1 MISREQNGRARKY
14 VLKYLGIQERRAI
27 KKKKKEAKR
36 KRGRALKQSSSGEPI
51 SKKRKGPPRP
61 KIDASRVNPD
71 ALIGARI
78 NKHFENFGVFVGEVI
93 SHDVDESGEAIYRI
107 KYTDGDEEDLFFNEL
122 EPLLSEPVVNQY
134 KSMILTREIGPTH
147 YL

>member
-1 MISREQNGRARKY
+1 MIRREQNGRARKY

-27 KKKKKEAKR
+27 KKKKKEETAKR
-36 KRGRALKQSSSGEPI
+36 KRGRALKQSSSGEPM
-51 SKKRKGPPRP
+51 SKKSKGPTNS
-61 KIDASRVNPD
+61 KIDASQVNPD

-122 EPLLSEPVVNQY
+122 EPLLSEPEPVVNQY
-134 KSMILTREIGPTH
+134 KSIILTEE
-147 YL
+147 